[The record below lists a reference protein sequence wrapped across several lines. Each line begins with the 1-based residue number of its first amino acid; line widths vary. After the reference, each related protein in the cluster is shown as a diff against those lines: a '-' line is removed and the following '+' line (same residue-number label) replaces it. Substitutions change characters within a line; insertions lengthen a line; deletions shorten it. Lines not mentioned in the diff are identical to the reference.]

1 MLPPPPPPTSPPP
14 CVPPIP
20 VPSQARMPV
29 CRNFQKTGECKD
41 IGCQFKH
48 DDEEIRECNMYKLGF
63 CIYGPQCR
71 YKHKKVTGEGA
82 LNGSLL

>member
-1 MLPPPPPPTSPPP
+1 
-14 CVPPIP
+14 
-20 VPSQARMPV
+20 MPV

-71 YKHKKVTGEGA
+71 YKHKKVTGEERGDRGGRDSASGA
-82 LNGSLL
+82 AVLVQEGRM